1 MHMEMLFGIA
11 YHIENQFIFYLVIC
25 MFVLSLFVPFSAL
38 TNVTELIIQLLIQFC
53 HIGVLI

>member
-1 MHMEMLFGIA
+1 MLFGIA